1 MHGTSEVL
9 LIGPTNL
16 RIVLIEKPSAECL
29 VFDGLPSISTVCGI
43 LNKGAYQMVLST
55 LVKLKTIGLARQVV
69 LGAFINGALIGATVV
84 AGAAI
89 ARSARAGTGGL
100 CDQSSNQRSSGAD

>member
-1 MHGTSEVL
+1 
-9 LIGPTNL
+9 
-16 RIVLIEKPSAECL
+16 
-29 VFDGLPSISTVCGI
+29 
-43 LNKGAYQMVLST
+43 MVLST

-69 LGAFINGALIGATVV
+69 LGAFINGALIGATIV

-100 CDQSSNQRSSGAD
+100 CDQSNNQRSSGAD